1 MKRLQVVLK
10 QIMLRRRKDQLLN
23 GEVLIKL
30 PKRHVNIISCE
41 FNASEKEF
49 YYSLEMKME
58 DVIEKIMASKG
69 GNSYIGVLTLLLRL
83 RQGMLLINPV
93 LKLHNDGHYH
103 IQLAIT
109 RFWFPR
115 ITRPMQMF

>member
-69 GNSYIGVLTLLLRL
+69 GNTYIGVLTMLLRL
-83 RQGMLLINPV
+83 RQGIWLINPV
-93 LKLHNDGHYH
+93 LKLYNDGHYP

-109 RFWFPR
+109 QF
-115 ITRPMQMF
+115 